1 MPRRLIHK
9 PWWFLEGY
17 MGAMYEWQ
25 ATQKGVRL
33 GSWDGRREDKGLV
46 CLRDFYI
53 EILSR

>member
-1 MPRRLIHK
+1 MPKRLIHK

-46 CLRDFYI
+46 CLQDFYI